1 MKLVVLIGLLGAA
14 FAMQHLKLVHEPLTL
29 EHRLHQ
35 RDYYSRPETA
45 ERYARMFDGTDDL
58 PVEDYMDAQYFVE
71 AQVGTP
77 A

>member
-14 FAMQHLKLVHEPLTL
+14 LAMQHLKLVHEPLTL